1 MKGRCEMKRTLFLSI
16 LIIFFTTSFMFLI
29 GCNNHNI
36 IKEQFSPSEK
46 KIKGDDELQK
56 DCGKKSE
63 EYFKK
68 EYGGGIINGKKGEQ
82 LTSSYIN
89 HYNKK
94 FHTCFILINSTEFI
108 NVQGKIESI
117 KMKIFFDLNENRK
130 YGSLIQFEKDDKPCS
145 CRILEKYCNSEKEWD
160 SLVKPYMED

>member
-1 MKGRCEMKRTLFLSI
+1 MKRTLFLSI

-36 IKEQFSPSEK
+36 IKEQLSPSGK

-68 EYGGGIINGKKGEQ
+68 EYGGGIINGEERR
-82 LTSSYIN
+82 TTN
-89 HYNKK
+89 
-94 FHTCFILINSTEFI
+94 
-108 NVQGKIESI
+108 IE
-117 KMKIFFDLNENRK
+117 LH
-130 YGSLIQFEKDDKPCS
+130 
-145 CRILEKYCNSEKEWD
+145 
-160 SLVKPYMED
+160 